1 MSAIYSENGT
11 HRQNILNAE
20 RTRQA
25 AVVAGATQA
34 SVNAAE
40 LAFYRSCLSS
50 AIANNCGATDFIMA
64 LKALGVNA

>member
-1 MSAIYSENGT
+1 MSSIYSENST

-25 AVVAGATQA
+25 SITPTSTQA
-34 SVNAAE
+34 QVTAVEIS
-40 LAFYRSCLSS
+40 FYRSCLNS

-64 LKALGVNA
+64 LWSLGVKA